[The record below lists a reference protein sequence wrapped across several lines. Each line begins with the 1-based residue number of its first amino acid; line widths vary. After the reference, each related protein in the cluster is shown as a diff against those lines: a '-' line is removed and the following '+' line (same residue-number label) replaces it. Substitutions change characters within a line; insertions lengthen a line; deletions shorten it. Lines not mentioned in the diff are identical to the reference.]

1 MSATYEGLVLTRRSR
16 KNIPRGG
23 SDSRAD
29 RSTDRAYVYF
39 SEFINAAGGW
49 GKGSLWGAA

>member
-23 SDSRAD
+23 SDNRAD
-29 RSTDRAYVYF
+29 RATDRAYVYF
-39 SEFINAAGGW
+39 SEFINAADGW
-49 GKGSLWGAA
+49 G